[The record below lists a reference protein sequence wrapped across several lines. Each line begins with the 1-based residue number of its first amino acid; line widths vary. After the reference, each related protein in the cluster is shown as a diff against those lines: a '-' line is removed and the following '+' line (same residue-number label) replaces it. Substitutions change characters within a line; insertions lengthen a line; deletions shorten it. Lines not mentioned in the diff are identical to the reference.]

1 MLRARAQGIADGALF
16 SGGLLAPIPGTGS
29 ALQEMI
35 RQCAITARTER
46 AALRVQRMWRLKA
59 AQTLLRTLV
68 QQAVAQDKARS
79 SHCGHTS
86 SKSKSSLVF
95 MRSLAYT
102 C

>member
-1 MLRARAQGIADGALF
+1 MIRARAQGIADGALF

-68 QQAVAQDKARS
+68 QQAVAQDKARC
-79 SHCGHTS
+79 HAKTQT

-95 MRSLAYT
+95 MRSLAYM